1 MFEKQRKALD
11 VKRPGSWIRSLFA
24 RKKAEGIFPIVIIGA
39 VTVSWWAIGSTV
51 LDRCYNV
58 DAWVAS
64 VLLLI
69 PIISTACIS
78 FFAGKLRSASF
89 VVSIDSAELDRI
101 NHMDDSITTH
111 QVTLGVTLGSTPT
124 EADVRVAEDFGLK
137 QRADTM
143 KTRYGFSDRE
153 TEVLTML
160 AKARDAK
167 YISDTL
173 YISQNTV
180 KAHIY
185 NIYHKAGVHTRQELI
200 DLFEESLL
208 TD

>member
-1 MFEKQRKALD
+1 MPDKQRKALD
-11 VKRPGSWIRSLFA
+11 AKRPRGRIRSLLA
-24 RKKAEGIFPIVIIGA
+24 RKKVEGVFPFVAIGA
-39 VTVSWWAIGSTV
+39 ITVSWWAIGSTV
-51 LDRCYNV
+51 LSRCYHV

-64 VLLLI
+64 ALLLI
-69 PIISTACIS
+69 PIVSTACIS
-78 FFAGKLRSASF
+78 FLIGKLRSASF
-89 VVSIDSAELDRI
+89 VVSIDSAELERI

-143 KTRYGFSDRE
+143 KYRYGFSDRE
-153 TEVLTML
+153 TEVLIML

-185 NIYHKAGVHTRQELI
+185 NIYHKAGVHSRQELI